1 MLLLLIEANKQALLC
16 ESPEGTTIQKARTY
30 STLSSAASFDYFR
43 TGNRFTD
50 ANNKVTSYDET
61 GAYDDRTVSVSG
73 RDLNLTQTL

>member
-43 TGNRFTD
+43 NRFTD

-61 GAYDDRTVSVSG
+61 GA
-73 RDLNLTQTL
+73 

>member
-16 ESPEGTTIQKARTY
+16 ESPEGTTIQKARA

-43 TGNRFTD
+43 NRFTD

-61 GAYDDRTVSVSG
+61 GA
-73 RDLNLTQTL
+73 